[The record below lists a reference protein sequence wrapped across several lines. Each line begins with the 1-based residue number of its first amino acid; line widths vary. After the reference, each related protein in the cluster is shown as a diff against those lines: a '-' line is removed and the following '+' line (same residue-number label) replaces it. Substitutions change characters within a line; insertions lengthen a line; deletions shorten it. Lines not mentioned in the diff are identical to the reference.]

1 MAETATAPP
10 AMQTR
15 DFIYITSELV
25 VGFVSVFSNSV
36 VLAVICRTPRL
47 HTVTNVFMGNL
58 ALADVMVGISV
69 APCASLSYV
78 GLPHN
83 FYGCVFINSILL
95 MITNVSILMLLAIAI
110 ERFIAIKEPF
120 LYERVLTIRR
130 AIFVNIFVWVLGLSL
145 GMVPL
150 LGWNTGYHEIE
161 YCKFL
166 DVMTLEYMVY
176 FQFFGLVLLPMSI
189 MLFIYLY
196 IIIIIQRHL
205 RKSDALGEQLHGKHL
220 KSLFKKD
227 VKSAK
232 WLAMVNLLFGIF
244 WLPINIL
251 NCISLFCP
259 QCQFPILF
267 LLAAIVMSHANS
279 CINPFL
285 YAASNSRIKRA
296 IKEMIGL

>member
-1 MAETATAPP
+1 
-10 AMQTR
+10 MQTR
-15 DFIYITSELV
+15 DFIYITFEIV

-36 VLAVICRTPRL
+36 VLAVIYRTPRL

-69 APCASLSYV
+69 TPCASLSYV

-83 FYGCVFINSILL
+83 FYGCVLINSILL
-95 MITNVSILMLLAIAI
+95 MVTNVSILMLLAIAI

-120 LYERVLTIRR
+120 LYDRELTIKR

-150 LGWNTGYHEIE
+150 AGWNTGYHEVE
-161 YCKFL
+161 YCEFL

-176 FQFFGLVLLPMSI
+176 FQFFGLVLLPMFI
-189 MLFIYLY
+189 MLFIYIY
-196 IIIIIQRHL
+196 IIIIVRRHV
-205 RKSDALGEQLHGKHL
+205 RRSNAISEHVQGKPVHDH
-220 KSLFKKD
+220 FKKD
-227 VKSAK
+227 VKSAS
-232 WLAMVNLLFGIF
+232 WLAIVNLLFAIF

-259 QCQFPILF
+259 QCRFPISF
-267 LLAAIVMSHANS
+267 LLVAIVMSHANS

-285 YAASNSRIKRA
+285 YAASNSRIERA
-296 IKEMIGL
+296 IKAMLGLRSPYERHPS

>member
-1 MAETATAPP
+1 
-10 AMQTR
+10 MQTR

-36 VLAVICRTPRL
+36 VLAAICRTPRL

-69 APCASLSYV
+69 TPCASLSYV
-78 GLPHN
+78 GLPRS

-95 MITNVSILMLLAIAI
+95 MVTNVSILMMLTIAI

-120 LYERVLTIRR
+120 FYDRVLSITR

-150 LGWNTGYHEIE
+150 AGWNTGYHEVE
-161 YCKFL
+161 YCEFR
-166 DVMTLEYMVY
+166 DVIPAEYMVY
-176 FQFFGLVLLPMSI
+176 FQFFGVVLLPMSI
-189 MLFIYLY
+189 MLLIYIY
-196 IIIIIQRHL
+196 IIIIV
-205 RKSDALGEQLHGKHL
+205 RKHVRRSNAISEHFQGKPVHDH
-220 KSLFKKD
+220 FKKD
-227 VKSAK
+227 VKSAR
-232 WLAMVNLLFGIF
+232 WLSMVMLLFGIF
-244 WLPINIL
+244 WLPIYIL
-251 NCISLFCP
+251 NLLRLFCP
-259 QCQFPILF
+259 QCQYSLSF

-285 YAASNSRIKRA
+285 YAASNSRIERA
-296 IKEMIGL
+296 IKEMLGL